1 MDNTIVQVPISK
13 SFRDEMVEKANSL
26 GFSSLQDLIRF
37 TLTQIKNNLIVP
49 SMVSTPTN
57 QLSRKAAARYDK
69 MVDDIESGKE
79 KTLCFENTQDMIKY
93 LDDNS

>member
-49 SMVSTPTN
+49 SMVSTPTIP
-57 QLSRKAAARYDK
+57 LSPKAVARYDK

-79 KTLCFENTQDMIKY
+79 KTISFENTQDMIKY

>member
-49 SMVSTPTN
+49 SMVSAPTV
-57 QLSRKAAARYDK
+57 QLSPKAVARYDK